1 MKGKYFLVA
10 VLSIFVFSICPY
22 SSAAEDKTPQSPP
35 QHKSG
40 LLTRY
45 TLTLDLA
52 EKIADACVSKA
63 KELGTPVGIVILDG
77 VGNVKLSYLMD
88 NQSVLSISWAQA
100 KALSSFEFK
109 QPTSKGEFRVWN
121 IAGKTMV
128 LGVAGGYP
136 LMLGDDILGAI
147 GISGTKSNSDDKIAL
162 AGVEAFNQIM
172 SQRK

>member
-1 MKGKYFLVA
+1 MVGRLVKVMVISA
-10 VLSIFVFSICPY
+10 FALNICFY
-22 SSAAEDKTPQSPP
+22 SQAEDKTAQVSSNPNP
-35 QHKSG
+35 KTG

-52 EKIADACVSKA
+52 KKIADACVNKA
-63 KELGTPVGIVILDG
+63 KELGISVGIVVLDG

-88 NQSVLSISWAQA
+88 NQSVLALSWAQA

-121 IAGKTMV
+121 ITNKTMV

-136 LMLGDDILGAI
+136 LILGDDDQSIYQFRQANI
-147 GISGTKSNSDDKIAL
+147 KFIHQFQQDYQAKIHCY
-162 AGVEAFNQIM
+162 V
-172 SQRK
+172 